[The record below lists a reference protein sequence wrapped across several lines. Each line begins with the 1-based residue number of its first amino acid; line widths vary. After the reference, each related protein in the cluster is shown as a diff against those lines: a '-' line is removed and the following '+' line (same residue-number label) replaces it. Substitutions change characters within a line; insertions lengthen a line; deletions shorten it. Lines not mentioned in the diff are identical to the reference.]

1 MIMSGMFD
9 CSSFLISVCMF
20 IVSKALLISSATVI
34 VHTGGAIWLN
44 PFATVLFS
52 VCSAVTVECC
62 ALYPCCMGVFAVCK
76 EEGSSPVS
84 LQLLRGG
91 IWACMR
97 CPCLCLSWFWD
108 RDYVSQLPCVR
119 YYVFV
124 KSSFKRFRCLIFNL
138 SGPCELLFLL
148 CFIAS
153 WT

>member
-1 MIMSGMFD
+1 MIVPGMFV

-34 VHTGGAIWLN
+34 VRAGGAIWLN

-52 VCSAVTVECC
+52 VCSAVTVER
-62 ALYPCCMGVFAVCK
+62 VFCTRVAWACLVCLLLCK

-97 CPCLCLSWFWD
+97 CPCLCLCWV
-108 RDYVSQLPCVR
+108 VSQLPCVR

-124 KSSFKRFRCLIFNL
+124 KNGFKHTREE
-138 SGPCELLFLL
+138 CESKRAYVF
-148 CFIAS
+148 
-153 WT
+153 